1 MTDAGLAE
9 RAILVMS
16 AEGIGKDLFVAAV
29 IIFLVV
35 WVIRPILAM
44 LSRRPRLAGETEE
57 AGNEKKK
64 VLADGSYE
72 DALRAA
78 KDLARREPR
87 IVANVV
93 KEWIGGNE

>member
-1 MTDAGLAE
+1 MTDAGLTE
-9 RAILVMS
+9 SVILVMS

-35 WVIRPILAM
+35 WVIRPMLTM
-44 LSRRPRLAGETEE
+44 LSRRPQLAGETEE
-57 AGNEKKK
+57 AGTEKKE
-64 VLADGSYE
+64 VLAAGSYE

-78 KDLARREPR
+78 NDLARREPR